1 MGKIAQVSAK
11 YVIYVYFQADG
22 IVEKPDVIGAVF
34 GQTEGLL
41 GSELELRELQ
51 KSGRI
56 GRIEVE
62 LETKRGKTSGEILIP
77 SSLDKTETAIIAAA
91 METIQRVGPCNAKI
105 DVKSIDDVRTSKRE
119 QLLERA
125 KDILKN
131 MIGEKMP
138 DSGELTDE
146 VQKSARAL
154 EISEYGPDRIP
165 CGPGIEDEKEIIV
178 VEGRADVINLLKHG
192 IKNVVAMNGTEISNS
207 ITPICKNREV
217 TLFLDGD
224 RGGNL
229 ILKGMMQL
237 ADVDFVAWAP
247 AGKEVEEL
255 TKKEIHQSL
264 RGRTSIDQ
272 VKKDMGR
279 TTRGVTKRVRTRRA
293 VDQNS
298 ATFKSMLDELTG
310 TRGAYILDDELNIL
324 GKVPSKELSQTLKS
338 LKKAFA
344 IVLDGEAERGLLSIA
359 ERRGVKYIVATKSS
373 LRSRKLKIFTESDL
387 E

>member
-1 MGKIAQVSAK
+1 MGKIAPVSAK
-11 YVIYVYFQADG
+11 YIIHVHFQADG

-62 LETKRGKTSGEILIP
+62 LDTKRGKTSGEILIP

-91 METIQRVGPCNAKI
+91 METIQRVGPCNSTI

-138 DSGELTDE
+138 DSGELSDE

-154 EISEYGPDRIP
+154 EIAEYGPDRLP

-178 VEGRADVINLLKHG
+178 VEGRADVITLLRHG
-192 IKNVVAMNGTEISNS
+192 IKNVIAMNGTEISNS
-207 ITPICKNREV
+207 IVPICKNREV

-264 RGRTSIDQ
+264 RGKTPIDQ

-279 TTRGVTKRVRTRRA
+279 TTGGVTKRVRTKKA
-293 VDQNS
+293 IDQNS

-310 TRGAYILDDELNIL
+310 TRGAYILDEELNIL

-373 LRSRKLKIFTESDL
+373 LRSRKVKIITESDL